1 MEEADAEEGRACIV
15 ASVTTHAT
23 HIYTRAHKHRTHMS
37 LATLLGAGMILR
49 ALHIVA
55 PPGARTGWGRCE
67 RVPVPRR
74 LLLMLFGTVG
84 RYV

>member
-1 MEEADAEEGRACIV
+1 
-15 ASVTTHAT
+15 
-23 HIYTRAHKHRTHMS
+23 MS